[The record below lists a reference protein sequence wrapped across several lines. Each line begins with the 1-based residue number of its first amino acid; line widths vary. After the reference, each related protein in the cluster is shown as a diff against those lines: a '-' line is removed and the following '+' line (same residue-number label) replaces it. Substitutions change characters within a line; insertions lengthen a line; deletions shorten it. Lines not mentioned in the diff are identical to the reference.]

1 MKTYPIRDVTG
12 DRYLNPASK
21 LISSSSLKAL
31 SGMMF
36 LMLTFSKQL
45 KVLNAVVHSVLV
57 DMVNMLVWAK
67 RSTKILLHDIAMFIN
82 VQVIIVQV
90 AILHTFTSFVTRLP
104 IWVGSPLMFHSTAS
118 TAKKTFTTI
127 VVNAL
132 KSKFHR
138 AKSTLHDIVKATLLT
153 RNFTFNNPFVHTII
167 ILQGDRNA

>member
-57 DMVNMLVWAK
+57 NMVNMLIFGQL
-67 RSTKILLHDIAMFIN
+67 SPYMPLHYMAMLIHEK
-82 VQVIIVQV
+82 VIVVYI
-90 AILHTFTSFVTRLP
+90 AILHALTSFVTRLP
-104 IWVGSPLMFHSTAS
+104 IWVGLPLVFHSTAS

-153 RNFTFNNPFVHTII
+153 RNFTYNNPFIHTII